1 MAIGLAVRR
10 KRVGEASDLGS
21 TTVEVPKP
29 FVKEVSNEGNS
40 LTTSLV
46 SCQGRCCALLEQ
58 ALYAQVNSNNR
69 TYALGVWGRLAAP
82 KIPLWAVCGGFAAA
96 HSPQE

>member
-1 MAIGLAVRR
+1 MVIGLAVRC

-29 FVKEVSNEGNS
+29 FIKEVSNEGKP

-46 SCQGRCCALLEQ
+46 SCQGRFCTLLSQ
-58 ALYAQVNSNNR
+58 AFYAQKSLVYYTQS
-69 TYALGVWGRLAAP
+69 
-82 KIPLWAVCGGFAAA
+82 
-96 HSPQE
+96 